1 MAIFRRKF
9 WGKSKDLKI
18 GEGLT
23 GGKIRMDALHKF
35 FTAKDITD
43 LFNKQNIS
51 FELYQHEPANTIED
65 LDALGIPHKEA
76 IVKNLFLRDDK
87 KKKFYLVTLPGHKKV
102 DLKTLGEKIPSR
114 RLSFASEDILY
125 KKMFLKKGHVTPLG
139 VLNNKEKNIIVVFDE
154 NLKGQIIGIH
164 PMENN
169 KTVFL
174 RLEALVQLIENNGNT
189 VVLCDI

>member
-1 MAIFRRKF
+1 
-9 WGKSKDLKI
+9 LKI
-18 GEGLT
+18 GEDLT
-23 GGKIRMDALHKF
+23 EGEIRMDTLHEF

-51 FELYQHEPANTIED
+51 FELYPHEPANTIED
-65 LDALGIPHKEA
+65 LDALEIPHKES

-87 KKKFYLVTLPGHKKV
+87 KKKFYLVILSGHKKV
-102 DLKTLGEKIPSR
+102 DLKMLGEKIPSR

-125 KKMFLKKGHVTPLG
+125 EKMFLKKGHVTPLG
-139 VLNNKEKNIIVVFDE
+139 ILNNKEKNIIVVFDE
-154 NLKGQIIGIH
+154 NLKGQIIGVH

-174 RLEALVQLIENNGNT
+174 RFEALVQLIKNNGNI
-189 VVLCDI
+189 VLLCNI